1 MSAVVADTHTLIWY
15 ILEPERLSNS
25 AFNALEQATNEEEA
39 IYLSA
44 ISIVEIRYLIDKGR
58 LPETV
63 FTRVMTAI
71 ARPNSA
77 VAIASVNL
85 EIAVAMRQIDRN
97 IVPDMPDRII
107 AATAFYLQF
116 PLVTRDLKI
125 QQSSNIQTI
134 W

>member
-15 ILEPERLSNS
+15 ILEPKRLSELALNT
-25 AFNALEQATNEEEA
+25 LEQAIVEGNT

-44 ISIVEIRYLIDKGR
+44 VSIVEICYLIDKGR

-63 FTRVMTAI
+63 LSRLMAAI
-71 ARPNSA
+71 ATENSA
-77 VAIASVNL
+77 ITIIPVDLDISLAI
-85 EIAVAMRQIDRN
+85 RQIDRS

-107 AATAFYLQF
+107 AATAFYLKF
-116 PLVTRDLKI
+116 PLVTRDSKI
-125 QQSSNIQTI
+125 HNSGVQTV